1 MLNPGSQAPN
11 KPSQKLP
18 LIRAEHPSA
27 SWVKTPKPS
36 SEGNDLKAC
45 AQLFFTGWSTRDA
58 VCPLILA
65 ATPTVCTLPPG
76 VHGRHCAL
84 STVQD
89 SVWTDERLSM
99 EAFC

>member
-18 LIRAEHPSA
+18 LIHAEHPSA

-36 SEGNDLKAC
+36 LEGNYFKAC
-45 AQLFFTGWSTRDA
+45 TLLFFTGWSTRDA
-58 VCPLILA
+58 VCTLILA

-76 VHGRHCAL
+76 VQCAL

-89 SVWTDERLSM
+89 SVWTGKRLSM